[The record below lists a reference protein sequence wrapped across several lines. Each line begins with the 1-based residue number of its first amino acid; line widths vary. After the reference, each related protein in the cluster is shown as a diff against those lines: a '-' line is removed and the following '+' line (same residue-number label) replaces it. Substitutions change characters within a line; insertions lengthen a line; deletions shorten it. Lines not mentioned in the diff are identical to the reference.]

1 MFGFVLFFKKFPGSV
16 LLFLLGFFC
25 LIFLMYFGALAKV
38 SCTRVFFTT
47 SLVIELSSM
56 INIGLYPLLESLHSK
71 NGKAS

>member
-1 MFGFVLFFKKFPGSV
+1 
-16 LLFLLGFFC
+16 
-25 LIFLMYFGALAKV
+25 MYFGALAKV